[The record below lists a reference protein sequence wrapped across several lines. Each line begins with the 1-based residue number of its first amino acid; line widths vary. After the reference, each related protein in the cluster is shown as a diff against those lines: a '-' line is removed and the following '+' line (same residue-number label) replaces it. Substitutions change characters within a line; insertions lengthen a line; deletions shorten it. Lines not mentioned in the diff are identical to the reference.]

1 MTVCLHFLVWG
12 PRSIYDVLEFGIY
25 VDRYGDPSRP
35 TGLIEWEGTAER
47 AACHPP
53 YVLLFD
59 TRFIEIRHIDTGRL
73 AQIIHGTEI
82 RCIWDGRGSSA
93 PQVASPGPNGWQ
105 ENPSQE
111 ARVHAVMKASE
122 PPRSPGSRSSA
133 VAQQVVELV
142 PTIPLFLPGSLSS
155 PATSTTYFAQGS
167 SSPPHSPRI
176 PSQRWR

>member
-1 MTVCLHFLVWG
+1 M
-12 PRSIYDVLEFGIY
+12 
-25 VDRYGDPSRP
+25 DRYGDPSRP

-73 AQIIHGTEI
+73 AQIIQGNEL

-93 PQVASPGPNGWQ
+93 PPVANPGLNGWQ
-105 ENPSQE
+105 ESPSQE
-111 ARVHAVMKASE
+111 ARVHAVMRA
-122 PPRSPGSRSSA
+122 PDLPRSPGPRSA

-155 PATSTTYFAQGS
+155 PAASTTYFVQGS
-167 SSPPHSPRI
+167 SSPPHSPRM

>member
-1 MTVCLHFLVWG
+1 MVENYSFTT
-12 PRSIYDVLEFGIY
+12 VLEFGVY
-25 VDRYGDPSRP
+25 VDRYGEPSRP

-53 YVLLFD
+53 YILLFD
-59 TRFIEIRHIDTGRL
+59 SRFIEIRHIDSGRL

-82 RCIWDGRGSSA
+82 RCIWDGRGSTV
-93 PQVASPGPNGWQ
+93 PQAATPGPNGW
-105 ENPSQE
+105 EESPSQE
-111 ARVHAVMKASE
+111 ARVHAVMKAPE
-122 PPRSPGSRSSA
+122 LPRSPGAARSAA

-155 PATSTTYFAQGS
+155 PAASTTYFVQGP

-176 PSQRWR
+176 ASQRWR